1 MPLAYIAGLSLV
13 PRQFYQERQTMPGGL
28 NYIALSDGADSP
40 LLPDGTRDEG
50 LGIYAASGGEY
61 RNTRLSMD
69 VVQPGVEK

>member
-1 MPLAYIAGLSLV
+1 
-13 PRQFYQERQTMPGGL
+13 MPGGL